1 MRQILDTH
9 TFIWFIMGDPRIT
22 GNVRSQIEMNE
33 NVLSIISVWEIA
45 IKHSI
50 GKLNLNSSFADFVEQ
65 QIIMTDIQLITIK
78 IDHVLAVSQLP
89 LHHRDPFDR
98 ILIAQAIAENI
109 PILSADAI
117 FDTYPVQRLW

>member
-1 MRQILDTH
+1 MRQLLDTH

-33 NVLSIISVWEIA
+33 NILSIISVWEIA
-45 IKHSI
+45 IKHRI

-65 QIIMTDIQLITIK
+65 QIIMTDIQLTTIK

-98 ILIAQAIAENI
+98 MLIAQAIAENI
-109 PILSADAI
+109 HILSADAI
-117 FDTYPVQRLW
+117 FDTYPIQRLW

>member
-1 MRQILDTH
+1 MRQLLDTH

-22 GNVRSQIEMNE
+22 GNVRSQIERNE

-65 QIIMTDIQLITIK
+65 QITMTNIQLITIK

-98 ILIAQAIAENI
+98 MLIAQAIAENI